1 MLEITKPNENRVD
14 LELSGSLTA
23 DEMREGLDDLI
34 AKSEGV
40 ADGRML
46 YTITDF
52 QFPTLAALGVE
63 TTRLPGLFGLVQ
75 KFSKCAVL
83 TDKQWIGKVGE
94 FKGSLFAGMDV
105 KAFELTEVEA
115 AEAWLEG

>member
-1 MLEITKPNENRVD
+1 MLKITKPNENRVD

-23 DEMREGLDDLI
+23 DEMRDGLDDLI

-46 YTITDF
+46 YTINDF

-63 TTRLPGLFGLVQ
+63 TTRLPGLFGLVR

-105 KAFELTEVEA
+105 KAFELTEIEA
-115 AEAWLEG
+115 AEAWLEE